1 MRIETRRRRLAA
13 ARSVRGHEVYALRLL
28 GEVAARR
35 EPAEV
40 QEAEAHYQ
48 SAIALAHDLGMRPLA
63 AHCHLGL
70 GRLYRR
76 TGRRQEVQEHLA
88 IAATMYRE
96 MEMPY
101 WLEQADSERKS
112 E

>member
-1 MRIETRRRRLAA
+1 MKCPRCQ
-13 ARSVRGHEVYALRLL
+13 HENP
-28 GEVAARR
+28 G
-35 EPAEV
+35 
-40 QEAEAHYQ
+40 
-48 SAIALAHDLGMRPLA
+48 GMKLCGRPLA